1 MNTSLYFASGVT
13 PEDAIAPGVRGLG
26 LNALAEELMNRW
38 RKKIEPRPHRGDS
51 EPVTQSRKKSPFKL

>member
-26 LNALAEELMNRW
+26 LNALAEEADEQVAKKNRTA
-38 RKKIEPRPHRGDS
+38 S
-51 EPVTQSRKKSPFKL
+51 ASR